1 MQKSFK
7 VVLLGSA
14 AVGKSSLVKRLKEDI
29 FDNQEEST
37 IGAAFYTKTYLMKN
51 LPTSEH
57 DAGCV
62 TLEIWDTAGQ
72 ERYSGL
78 APMYYRGADALI
90 SVYDVTCKTS
100 FYKALNWIKET
111 DSQHAYSVL
120 VGNKIDKDE
129 REVSTEVGK
138 KGTVESLGMAD
149 LFVETS
155 AKSGENV
162 EYLFKKIATYLVEK
176 NNGNVNERLRLEPT
190 PTFENGATRCCQTSN
205 FSSSWF

>member
-29 FDNQEEST
+29 FDNHEEST
-37 IGAAFYTKTYLMKN
+37 IGAAFYTKTYLKKN
-51 LPTSEH
+51 LALPSDFSNGSTVGGS
-57 DAGCV
+57 V
-62 TLEIWDTAGQ
+62 TLDIWDTAGQ
-72 ERYSGL
+72 ERYSQL
-78 APMYYRGADALI
+78 APMYYRGSDAVI
-90 SVYDVTCKTS
+90 SVYDVTCKRS

-111 DSQHAYSVL
+111 DSQQAYSVL
-120 VGNKIDKDE
+120 VGNKIDIQD
-129 REVSTEVGK
+129 REVSTEMGK

-162 EYLFKKIATYLVEK
+162 EDLFKNIATYLVGK
-176 NNGNVNERLRLEPT
+176 NEDTVERLRLEPT
-190 PTFENGATRCCQTSN
+190 SPDHFSQNKCC
-205 FSSSWF
+205 

>member
-1 MQKSFK
+1 
-7 VVLLGSA
+7 
-14 AVGKSSLVKRLKEDI
+14 
-29 FDNQEEST
+29 
-37 IGAAFYTKTYLMKN
+37 
-51 LPTSEH
+51 
-57 DAGCV
+57 
-62 TLEIWDTAGQ
+62 
-72 ERYSGL
+72 
-78 APMYYRGADALI
+78 MYYRGADALI

-111 DSQHAYSVL
+111 DSQQSYSVL

-162 EYLFKKIATYLVEK
+162 EYLFEKIATYLVEK
-176 NNGNVNERLRLEPT
+176 NNGNANETLRLELT
-190 PTFENGATRCCQTSN
+190 PTFEGGDTGCCQTSN
-205 FSSSWF
+205 FSSSWVLSNLQLFL